1 MHGRQVPDVADNG
14 PGCHHHVDVGQHA
27 VLGAVPEGLSKFDVI
42 LDGHRP
48 NGSTDL
54 ERSLLELHDAG
65 VIDAGSLGEYEDGQL
80 VRVLHVLLQPPED
93 GRPVLG
99 LAPVEPDLSRGLGE
113 SGLEV
118 AQEPAVFLAR
128 LQEL

>member
-14 PGCHHHVDVGQHA
+14 PGGHHEEDVVQHA
-27 VLGAVPEGLSKFDVI
+27 VLGAVPESFSKLDVV
-42 LDGHRP
+42 LYSHRP
-48 NGSTDL
+48 DGPTDL
-54 ERSLLELHDAG
+54 EGSLLELHDAG
-65 VIDAGSLGEYEDGQL
+65 VVDAGPLGEYEDGQL
-80 VRVLHVLLQPPED
+80 VRVLHVLLQPPEH

-128 LQEL
+128 LQE

>member
-1 MHGRQVPDVADNG
+1 MHRRQVPDVADDG
-14 PGCHHHVDVGQHA
+14 PGGHHHVDVGQHA
-27 VLGAVPEGLSKFDVI
+27 VHGAVPEGFSKFDVI
-42 LDGHRP
+42 FDGDRP
-48 NGSTDL
+48 DGSTNL
-54 ERSLLELHDAG
+54 KGSFLELHDTG
-65 VIDAGSLGEYEDGQL
+65 VVDAGPLGEYEDGQL

-99 LAPVEPDLSRGLGE
+99 LAPIEPDLSRGLGE